1 MNDQPSR
8 FPTDVFAEFD
18 RLQQQLDQAFRGAGA
33 ASDIRATG
41 RSAFPAVNVGGT
53 DDAIEIIALAAGIDP
68 AKVDITIEKGLL
80 RISGERPAR
89 LPERGAR
96 ASVYAKERFSGPF
109 SRVISLPADADPDRV
124 GASYTD
130 GCLRISI
137 KKRESSKPRSISIN

>member
-8 FPTDVFAEFD
+8 FPTDMFAEFD
-18 RLQQQLDQAFRGAGA
+18 RLQQQLDHALRGVGV

-41 RSAFPAVNVGGT
+41 RSTFPALNVGGT
-53 DDAIEIIALAAGIDP
+53 DDAIEIIALAPGIDP
-68 AKVDITIEKGLL
+68 AKVDITIDKGLL
-80 RISGERPAR
+80 RISGERQVR
-89 LPERGAR
+89 LPERGER

-137 KKRESSKPRSISIN
+137 KKRESSKPRSISVN